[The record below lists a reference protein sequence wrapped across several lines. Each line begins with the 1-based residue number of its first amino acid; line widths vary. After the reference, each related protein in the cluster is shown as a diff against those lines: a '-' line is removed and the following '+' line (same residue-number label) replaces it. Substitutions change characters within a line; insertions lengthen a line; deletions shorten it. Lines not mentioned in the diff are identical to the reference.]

1 MLDERL
7 SLVFDLY
14 DPCTLAADIGADHGL
29 LAAALLRAGRC
40 SRMILTDI
48 SASALSH
55 AREEMLR
62 CRLMDRVSLRLGD
75 GLAPLN
81 EACSV
86 ISVTGMGGRTIR
98 DILLAGR
105 DRLQGGSLIL
115 SAHTDIPM
123 VRRAVMDI
131 GYHLDREEPCL
142 AAGRF
147 YLVLRARPGQETLSE
162 TQLRTGVRLAE
173 SASPLLRP
181 WFTRRLEIL
190 RAREKGLLSAAV
202 PDAPLLAETREDIAV
217 YQNLLEKMS

>member
-105 DRLQGGSLIL
+105 DRLQGASLII
-115 SAHTDIPM
+115 SAHTDIPL
-123 VRRAVMDI
+123 VRRAV
-131 GYHLDREEPCL
+131 
-142 AAGRF
+142 
-147 YLVLRARPGQETLSE
+147 VLRARPGQETLSE
-162 TQLRTGVRLAE
+162 AQLRTGVRLAE